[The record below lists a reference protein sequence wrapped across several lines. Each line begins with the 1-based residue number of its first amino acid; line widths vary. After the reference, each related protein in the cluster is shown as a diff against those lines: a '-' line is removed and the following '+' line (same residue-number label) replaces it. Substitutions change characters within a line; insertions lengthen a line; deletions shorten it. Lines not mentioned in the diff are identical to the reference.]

1 MTINAPEVARVMG
14 GERTLRRR
22 IRTLADLRRAVDD
35 GLPAAALDQT
45 VRHVAGEGQAATEL
59 KYRIVPKT
67 TLQRRR
73 GERLSPEESQRLER
87 LARMAALAEAV
98 WENQVLAHE
107 FLTSAQPQ
115 LGGER
120 PVDLAMSDL
129 GTREVEGLLIK
140 LEYSLPV

>member
-1 MTINAPEVARVMG
+1 MSIRAPAVARIMG

-22 IRTLADLRRAVDD
+22 IRTLDELREAVENGLPVEALDRAV
-35 GLPAAALDQT
+35 
-45 VRHVAGEGQAATEL
+45 HHIIGEGPEASEL

-73 GERLSPEESQRLER
+73 KRLNPEESQRLER
-87 LARMAALAEAV
+87 LARMAALAEEV
-98 WENQVLAHE
+98 WEDPALARE
-107 FLTSAQPQ
+107 FLTSRQPQ

-120 PVDLAMSDL
+120 PVDLARSDL
-129 GTREVEGLLIK
+129 GTRQVEELLFR

>member
-1 MTINAPEVARVMG
+1 MTIKAREVARVMG

-22 IRTLADLRRAVDD
+22 VRTLDDLRRAVEA
-35 GLPAAALDQT
+35 GLPEAALEQT
-45 VRHVAGEGQAATEL
+45 VRHVAGEGPEATEL

-73 GERLSPEESQRLER
+73 GRLSPEESQRLER
-87 LARMAALAEAV
+87 LARMTALSEEV
-98 WENQVLAHE
+98 WEDPALAHE
-107 FLTSAQPQ
+107 FLTSSQPQ

-120 PVDLAMSDL
+120 PIDMASSDL
-129 GTREVEGLLIK
+129 GTRLVEGLLMK